1 MKPATPLLPML
12 AVLLSG
18 CWVTLSDSND
28 VALFQSDDQR
38 LIVSNTTTKTLT
50 IVGKPATPPIVI
62 GPGASVVVPFRVMTI
77 GTLHAPSGAP
87 YWTVG
92 PGGYRESFVELQ
104 SPAIVDV
111 SSPALTLHFHD
122 ASGTPVTASFALN
135 LCGAGAGWAKSA
147 VPKSDHPIQLP
158 DPIPAVPQAVCP

>member
-1 MKPATPLLPML
+1 VKAASLLLPML

-18 CWVTLSDSND
+18 CWVVLSNSDD
-28 VALFQSDDQR
+28 VALYQSDDQR

-50 IVGKPATPPIVI
+50 ILGKPATPPIVI
-62 GPGASVVVPFRVMTI
+62 GPGGSVVVPFRVMTV
-77 GTLHAPSGAP
+77 GTLHAPSGTP

-92 PGGYRESFVELQ
+92 PGGYRETFVELQ

-122 ASGTPVTASFALN
+122 ASGAPVTGSFALN
-135 LCGAGAGWAKSA
+135 LCAAGAGWARSA
-147 VPKSDHPIQLP
+147 VPKSDHQILLP
-158 DPIPAVPQAVCP
+158 DPTPAVPQAVCP